1 MLKKYFVFE
10 TELFSKI
17 SVWKNLKF
25 SQQFI
30 KLWKKSPEGVL
41 YEKVFLEIS
50 RGLQFFKKE
59 ILAQNFLRIPFL
71 QNTSGGC
78 FFFPHN
84 HKLLTEFNF
93 IRFWRH
99 FDIKKY

>member
-59 ILAQNFLRIPFL
+59 ILAQVFSCGFCEFSKNTLFTKHLRWLFLL
-71 QNTSGGC
+71 ST
-78 FFFPHN
+78 
-84 HKLLTEFNF
+84 
-93 IRFWRH
+93 
-99 FDIKKY
+99 